1 MHSRTGEAV
10 DKSGCSI
17 GDDDQDEILEVERCD
32 CNAEPDTSGPD
43 AEVVEGY
50 GNEGYGNEGFG
61 NEGYGAPGI
70 F

>member
-10 DKSGCSI
+10 DKSGCTI
-17 GDDDQDEILEVERCD
+17 EDADQDEILEVERCD
-32 CNAEPDTSGPD
+32 CNAEPSTPSPD

-50 GNEGYGNEGFG
+50 GNKGYG
-61 NEGYGAPGI
+61 NEGYGAPGM